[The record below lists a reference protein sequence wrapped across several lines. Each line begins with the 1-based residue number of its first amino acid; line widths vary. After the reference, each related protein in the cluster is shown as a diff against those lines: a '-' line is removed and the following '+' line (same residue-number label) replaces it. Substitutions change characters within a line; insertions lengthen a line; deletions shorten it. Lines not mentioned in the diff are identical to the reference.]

1 MGNAQSQKKSNKGS
15 MYFNEELIDSIDLLA
30 SKLIFEQSFQ
40 DLKELQNPSY
50 CEEVSILTQRLLK
63 KKLNKKTISMVSNR
77 IKYGTQDLFIIDK
90 QGFKQLRYINDR
102 DYEKDVLC
110 LNVSKFYTKIF
121 QAYSAIVGAINPVYV
136 YTDPEGTRQI
146 RTVMDKISMENK
158 SKADIGLRSMCSRR
172 IAYLKPKK
180 MGEKQM
186 TLQVNQCKMNNK
198 SSEIPVMTREHVD
211 KRKDT
216 SSDITPS
223 MEETQ
228 SDEESPE
235 EESPQA
241 SPSIEEPQTNKEP
254 QETTTSQDET
264 EKESPEKQQEKQ
276 PEKESGIIEQAK
288 NIAKSL
294 NIFKQPQSQSQ
305 PQPQPQPQ
313 NGGYYKDNEGNED
326 TSEDEGE
333 EESSINKIDE
343 PANEP
348 SVMDDGSED
357 EDESKDEYEESDE
370 DEDEEPA
377 EEQNGKMTTTMGLI
391 GTMTLADEPGIQSL
405 ENLYKDTME
414 IKTVQGK
421 VTGSFVRSSTS
432 ETQYKKDLQDFYKAF
447 IPNGKFNSEE
457 IKSFSDIKL
466 TDFTKTKECNDN
478 TDENI
483 KQKWGSPIIGVSS
496 KQGNG
501 LFVEYGAHF
510 KKMINNVQEREAELI
525 GCLHD
530 LFDFNLDEEK
540 ETKVP
545 IQIKGSLTES
555 ELDNTIRPK
564 ILETIKNMYID
575 CERDFQ
581 QGINIYNKI
590 YKQRNNL

>member
-223 MEETQ
+223 IEESQ

-241 SPSIEEPQTNKEP
+241 SPSIEEPQTNEEP

-294 NIFKQPQSQSQ
+294 NIFKQ

-370 DEDEEPA
+370 
-377 EEQNGKMTTTMGLI
+377 EQNGKMTTTMGLI

-421 VTGSFVRSSTS
+421 VTGSFVRSSNS
-432 ETQYKKDLQDFYKAF
+432 ETQYKKDLKDFYKAF

-590 YKQRNNL
+590 YEQRNNI

>member
-1 MGNAQSQKKSNKGS
+1 M
-15 MYFNEELIDSIDLLA
+15 
-30 SKLIFEQSFQ
+30 
-40 DLKELQNPSY
+40 
-50 CEEVSILTQRLLK
+50 
-63 KKLNKKTISMVSNR
+63 
-77 IKYGTQDLFIIDK
+77 
-90 QGFKQLRYINDR
+90 
-102 DYEKDVLC
+102 C

-136 YTDPEGTRQI
+136 YTDAEGTQQI
-146 RTVMDKISMENK
+146 RTVMDNISMENK

-172 IAYLKPKK
+172 IAYLKPTK

-186 TLQVNQCKMNNK
+186 TLQVNQCKMNDK

-223 MEETQ
+223 IEESQ

-235 EESPQA
+235 EESPQS

-264 EKESPEKQQEKQ
+264 EKEPQEQQQEKQ
-276 PEKESGIIEQAK
+276 PEKEEKQPKNYITNMAK
-288 NIAKSL
+288 NIAENLNSL
-294 NIFKQPQSQSQ
+294 NIFKK

-313 NGGYYKDNEGNED
+313 QQKGGYDKDKDQDKDQDEDQYKDQYKD
-326 TSEDEGE
+326 KGE
-333 EESSINKIDE
+333 ESD
-343 PANEP
+343 
-348 SVMDDGSED
+348 
-357 EDESKDEYEESDE
+357 KDKGEESDE
-370 DEDEEPA
+370 DEDEYEYEDEEPD
-377 EEQNGKMTTTMGLI
+377 EGKEPDEDQTPDGKMTTTMGLI

-414 IKTVQGK
+414 IKTDQGK

-432 ETQYKKDLQDFYKAF
+432 ETQYKKDLKDFYNAF
-447 IPNGKFNSEE
+447 IPNGKFNSEK
-457 IKSFSDIKL
+457 IQSFSDIKL

-483 KQKWGSPIIGVSS
+483 KQKWGSAIVGDSS
-496 KQGNG
+496 KREDR
-501 LFVEYGAHF
+501 LFVEYGTHF
-510 KKMINNVQEREAELI
+510 KKMINNVQKREAELI

-540 ETKVP
+540 ETEVP

-555 ELDNTIRPK
+555 DLDNTIRPK
-564 ILETIKNMYID
+564 ILQKIKEMYID
-575 CERDFQ
+575 CEKDFQ
-581 QGINIYNKI
+581 QGVNTVSYTHLTLPTKRIV
-590 YKQRNNL
+590 

>member
-40 DLKELQNPSY
+40 DLKQLQNPSY
-50 CEEVSILTQRLLK
+50 CEEVSILTQQLLK
-63 KKLNKKTISMVSNR
+63 KKLNKKTLSMVSNR

-90 QGFKQLRYINDR
+90 QGFKQLKNISDR
-102 DYEKDVLC
+102 GYEKDVLC

-136 YTDPEGTRQI
+136 YTDPDGTRQI
-146 RTVMDKISMENK
+146 RTVMDEISMENK

-186 TLQVNQCKMNNK
+186 TLQVNQCKMNDK

-235 EESPQA
+235 EESPQS
-241 SPSIEEPQTNKEP
+241 SPSIEEPQTNKGP
-254 QETTTSQDET
+254 QDET
-264 EKESPEKQQEKQ
+264 EKEPQVQQPEKQPK
-276 PEKESGIIEQAK
+276 KESDITQMAK
-288 NIAKSL
+288 YIAKSL
-294 NIFKQPQSQSQ
+294 NIFKQPQ

-313 NGGYYKDNEGNED
+313 KGGYYKDNEGNED

-343 PANEP
+343 P

-357 EDESKDEYEESDE
+357 EDESNDEYEDSDE

-405 ENLYKDTME
+405 ENLYKDTMTIE
-414 IKTVQGK
+414 TSKGTGK

-432 ETQYKKDLQDFYKAF
+432 ETQYKKDLKDFYNAF

-478 TDENI
+478 TNENI
-483 KQKWGSPIIGVSS
+483 KQKWGSIIKGDSS
-496 KQGNG
+496 NRDDS
-501 LFVEYGAHF
+501 LFVEYGTHF
-510 KKMINNVQEREAELI
+510 KKMINNVQKREAELI

-564 ILETIKNMYID
+564 ILETIKNMYIG
-575 CERDFQ
+575 CEKDFQ

>member
-40 DLKELQNPSY
+40 NLKELQNPSY

-90 QGFKQLRYINDR
+90 QGFKQLRDINDR
-102 DYEKDVLC
+102 DYEKDVMC

-136 YTDPEGTRQI
+136 YTDAEGTQQI
-146 RTVMDKISMENK
+146 RTVMDDISMENK

-186 TLQVNQCKMNNK
+186 TLQVNQCKMNDK

-216 SSDITPS
+216 STDITPS
-223 MEETQ
+223 IEESQ
-228 SDEESPE
+228 SDEEESLE
-235 EESPQA
+235 EETPKS
-241 SPSIEEPQTNKEP
+241 SPSMEEPQPNEEP
-254 QETTTSQDET
+254 QEATPSVNDT
-264 EKESPEKQQEKQ
+264 EKETSEQQQEKQ
-276 PEKESGIIEQAK
+276 PEKEEKQPESDITKMAK
-288 NIAKSL
+288 DIAESL
-294 NIFKQPQSQSQ
+294 NIFKQPQK
-305 PQPQPQPQ
+305 
-313 NGGYYKDNEGNED
+313 GGDDKDNDENDED
-326 TSEDEGE
+326 DSKNTTD
-333 EESSINKIDE
+333 EESSVNEIDE

-348 SVMDDGSED
+348 SVMDDGSD
-357 EDESKDEYEESDE
+357 DE
-370 DEDEEPA
+370 DEDEDDDEELSEG
-377 EEQNGKMTTTMGLI
+377 EEQDEDQTPDGKMTTTMGLI

-405 ENLYKDTME
+405 ENLYKDTMKIE
-414 IKTVQGK
+414 TEQGK
-421 VTGSFVRSSTS
+421 VTGLFVRSSNS
-432 ETQYKKDLQDFYKAF
+432 EKQYKQDLQDFYKAF
-447 IPNGKFNSEE
+447 IPDGKFNSE

-478 TDENI
+478 TDESI
-483 KQKWGSPIIGVSS
+483 KQKWGSTIVGDSS
-496 KQGNG
+496 KREDR
-501 LFVEYGAHF
+501 LFVEYGTHF

-530 LFDFNLDEEK
+530 LFDFNLDEEN
-540 ETKVP
+540 ESEVP

-555 ELDNTIRPK
+555 DLDNTIRPK
-564 ILETIKNMYID
+564 ILKTIKKMYIE
-575 CERDFQ
+575 CEKDFQ
-581 QGINIYNKI
+581 QGVNIYNKI

>member
-63 KKLNKKTISMVSNR
+63 KKLNKKNISMVSNR

-90 QGFKQLRYINDR
+90 QGFKQLRDINDR
-102 DYEKDVLC
+102 DYEKDVMC

-136 YTDPEGTRQI
+136 YTDAEGTQQI
-146 RTVMDKISMENK
+146 RTVMDDISMENK

-186 TLQVNQCKMNNK
+186 TLQVNQCKMNDK

-223 MEETQ
+223 MEDTP
-228 SDEESPE
+228 SDEEE
-235 EESPQA
+235 TPQS
-241 SPSIEEPQTNKEP
+241 SPSMEEPQTNEEP

-264 EKESPEKQQEKQ
+264 EKESPEQQQEKQ
-276 PEKESGIIEQAK
+276 PEKEEKQPESDITKMAK
-288 NIAKSL
+288 DIAESL
-294 NIFKQPQSQSQ
+294 NIFKK
-305 PQPQPQPQ
+305 PQPQPQK
-313 NGGYYKDNEGNED
+313 GGDDEDNEDNED
-326 TSEDEGE
+326 NEDEQERKTEDEDVSKDGDVSKDEGE
-333 EESSINKIDE
+333 E
-343 PANEP
+343 P
-348 SVMDDGSED
+348 
-357 EDESKDEYEESDE
+357 
-370 DEDEEPA
+370 DEE
-377 EEQNGKMTTTMGLI
+377 QDGKMTTTMGLI

-405 ENLYKDTME
+405 ENLYKDTMKIE
-414 IKTVQGK
+414 TDQGK
-421 VTGSFVRSSTS
+421 VTGLFVRSSNS
-432 ETQYKKDLQDFYKAF
+432 ETQYKKDLKDFYKAF

-478 TDENI
+478 TDESI
-483 KQKWGSPIIGVSS
+483 KQKWGSTIVGDPS
-496 KQGNG
+496 KRDPSKRQENR
-501 LFVEYGAHF
+501 LFVEYGTHF

-540 ETKVP
+540 ETEVP

-555 ELDNTIRPK
+555 DLDNTIRPK
-564 ILETIKNMYID
+564 ILETIKKMYID